1 MRPMISAK
9 HVRAVARP
17 NAPRAT
23 PASSSNR
30 SWRVAGGLGVIG
42 VLGLSMSLSRTPID
56 LTALLSLPSPL
67 GQQSGAAPGALR
79 QPAKPEVRL
88 TRESIDVL
96 LDSLDQAIRR
106 KDVDEVLRHI
116 ASNAT
121 ITIHMKQGSQLQLV
135 TLTRDEYRTTLQMAF
150 AFPSANDYARVSTT
164 VSVAPDGRSAKV
176 SFK

>member
-1 MRPMISAK
+1 
-9 HVRAVARP
+9 V
-17 NAPRAT
+17 
-23 PASSSNR
+23 
-30 SWRVAGGLGVIG
+30 
-42 VLGLSMSLSRTPID
+42 SLSRTPSD
-56 LTALLSLPSPL
+56 LTALLSLPSQL
-67 GQQSGAAPGALR
+67 GPQSGAAPGDLT
-79 QPAKPEVRL
+79 QPAKPEIRL
-88 TRESIDVL
+88 TRESIDVM

-121 ITIHMKQGSQLQLV
+121 ITIHMKQGSQLQFV

-176 SFK
+176 SFKSTQTLRQARHDITVEGEETLIFKVLDERPAIVSLEQVMPGDST